1 MDPNL
6 IIEPMAALAALT
18 FFVLLFVPAMR
29 MTRKASPQDSA
40 TGDIPGG
47 LSNPNFADL
56 LEMPVLFYVIC
67 LILFVTARVDTLFLS
82 LAWVY
87 VVLRVLHSA
96 VHLSYD
102 KLSHRMT
109 LFALSNIAVFLM
121 WFFFFVRPV
130 AGT

>member
-1 MDPNL
+1 MDAQL

-29 MTRKASPQDSA
+29 MGRKASPQDSA

-67 LILFVTARVDTLFLS
+67 LILLVTQRTDMLFLW
-82 LAWVY
+82 LAWLY
-87 VVLRVLHSA
+87 VALRAIHSA
-96 VHLSYD
+96 VHLTYD
-102 KLSHRMT
+102 NFHHRMV
-109 LFALSNIAVFLM
+109 LFALSNFAVFLM
-121 WFFFFVRPV
+121 WLFFFIGPV
-130 AGT
+130 SST